1 MKKALYILAEISD
14 RDFEWILS
22 VGRSKHVTAGTVLIH
37 EGEPIDAIY
46 IVLEGTLA
54 VCVESLGGEE
64 VARLGNGEVV
74 GEMSFV
80 DSRRP
85 SATVKALEDALVFTI
100 PRSQL
105 AAKLA
110 QDLSFSSHF
119 YQALAIFLSDR
130 LRSTVSRLGYQ
141 KETPASPQTQAL
153 PAEENHYLEDS
164 LRLAEARL
172 DWMLNRLKGR

>member
-14 RDFEWILS
+14 RDFEWLLS
-22 VGRSKHVTAGTVLIH
+22 TGRSKPISAGTVLIR

-54 VCVESLGGEE
+54 VCVETLGGEE
-64 VARLGNGEVV
+64 IARLGNGEVV

-85 SATVKALEDALVFTI
+85 SATVKAIEDSVVFTI

-110 QDLSFSSHF
+110 QDLAFSSHF

-130 LRSTVSRLGYQ
+130 LRSTVSRLGYN
-141 KETPASPQTQAL
+141 KETPAPTQ
-153 PAEENHYLEDS
+153 PAPEEENHYLEDN

-172 DWMLNRLKGR
+172 DWMLNRLKGH

>member
-1 MKKALYILAEISD
+1 MKKALYFLAEISD
-14 RDFEWILS
+14 RDFEWLLS
-22 VGRSKHVTAGTVLIH
+22 VGRSKPITAGTVLIH

-46 IVLEGTLA
+46 IVLGGTLA

-64 VARLGNGEVV
+64 IARLGYGEVV

-80 DSRRP
+80 DARRP
-85 SATVKALEDALVFTI
+85 SATVKAVEDSLVWTI

-110 QDLSFSSHF
+110 QDLAFSSHF

-130 LRSTVSRLGYQ
+130 LRNTVSRLGYG
-141 KETPASPQTQAL
+141 KISASSPEQST
-153 PAEENHYLEDS
+153 EGGENHYLEDN

-172 DWMLNRLKGR
+172 DWMLSRLKKR